1 MFVTA
6 IERAGGFT
14 RAIHT
19 ISRVWGS
26 NEIIPGSGTLFFVN
40 NEGWALTC
48 AHVAQ
53 LFVEGNTIADRFQA
67 FKAERD
73 QIPEGKR
80 SRHSVNL
87 LEKKYGY
94 AHGQFLELHSRLV
107 GCVEGALNLDITIHP
122 KLDIA
127 LLKFGGFTKILCEDF
142 PVFARDGAELKP
154 GKSLCRLG
162 YPFPEFNNFAYYPD
176 LDQISWT
183 NTGKEGTPR
192 FPIEGMLTRLVADDA
207 GKIIAFE
214 LSTPGIRGQSGGPAF
229 DSEGRVWGMQSLT
242 KHLDLDFD
250 VDAEVRRG
258 ASKRRVRDS
267 AFLHVG
273 GCIHVDAL
281 KEFMRENKVRFNEG

>member
-19 ISRVWGS
+19 ITRLWGS
-26 NEIIPGSGTLFFVN
+26 KDIISGSATLFFVN

-53 LFVEGNTIADRFQA
+53 LFVEGTAIAERFAA
-67 FKAERD
+67 FKAERE

-80 SRHSVNL
+80 NRHSLNL
-87 LEKKYGY
+87 LEKKFGY
-94 AHGQFLELHSRLV
+94 APGQALELHSRLV
-107 GCVEGALNLDITIHP
+107 GCVEGGLNLDIKMHP
-122 KLDIA
+122 TLDIA
-127 LLKFGGFTKILCEDF
+127 LLKFAGFSKILCDNF
-142 PVFARDGAELKP
+142 PIFAHDGSALKQ
-154 GKSLCRLG
+154 GKTLCRLG
-162 YPFPEFNNFAYYPD
+162 FPFPEFNNFAYYPD
-176 LDQISWT
+176 IDQISWT

-192 FPIEGMLTRLVADDA
+192 FPIEGMLTRLVADDE

-229 DSEGRVWGMQSLT
+229 DAEGRVWGMQSLT

-250 VDAEVRRG
+250 VDVEVQRG
-258 ASKRRVRDS
+258 PTTRRVKDS

-273 GCIHVDAL
+273 GCIHIDAL
-281 KEFMRENKVRFNEG
+281 KTFMRDNGVKFEEG